1 MTARIKAERP
11 PLGAPA
17 PTSGQ
22 GAGGLAERLDV
33 VVVGARCAGS
43 PLAALLA
50 ERGLKVALVERATF
64 PRDTL
69 STHVFQA
76 PATAFLDRLG
86 VTERIRATGTY
97 FTTRTQARIQDLE
110 FTAPWPQLP
119 GDLGGAVSVRRFV
132 LDPILADA
140 AADAGAEVLM
150 ATNVTGVVEEHGRV
164 AGVRVLHDDAERVLR
179 ARLVVGADGRSS
191 TVASLV
197 GARKYNVTPN
207 QRIFYYTFFE
217 DAQPGPDPP
226 VIFHRWDHRFVVAQP
241 TDGGL
246 YQVGVVPEL
255 HELRRLREDLEG
267 SFMAH
272 ARSCGP
278 VAEAISGAR
287 RVGKIYGIVRFEG
300 FFREA
305 SGPGWVLAG
314 DAGHFKDPSPARG
327 ISDAFLQADTLAP
340 VIAAGLDS
348 SNEALDRAIARWGRW
363 RDREFADHYW
373 FAVQLGKAGPV
384 PKPVPELIGRLLANG
399 KIDQVL
405 DLFNHRTKPL
415 RVFSPPRVLG
425 ATVGTLARRGCD
437 RRAQLREV
445 GGLIA
450 EQAERQRLNWRP
462 EYVAAGRS
470 LEAETMDIEDTV
482 TVR

>member
-1 MTARIKAERP
+1 
-11 PLGAPA
+11 
-17 PTSGQ
+17 
-22 GAGGLAERLDV
+22 LADRFDV
-33 VVVGARCAGS
+33 VVVGARCAGA

-50 ERGLKVALVERATF
+50 GQGLKVALVERATF

-97 FTTRTQARIQDLE
+97 FATRTQVRIQDLE

-150 ATNVTGVVEEHGRV
+150 ATNVTAVVEERGRV
-164 AGVRVLHDDAERVLR
+164 AGVRVVHDHRERVLK
-179 ARLVVGADGRSS
+179 ARLVVGADGRNS
-191 TVASLV
+191 TVAGLV

-217 DAQPGPDPP
+217 NAQPGPDPP
-226 VIFHRWDHRFVVAQP
+226 VIFHRWDDRFVVAQP
-241 TDGGL
+241 SDAGL
-246 YQVGVVPEL
+246 YQVGVVPDL
-255 HELRRLREDLEG
+255 HQLPRFRENLER
-267 SFMAH
+267 SFMEH
-272 ARSCGP
+272 ARSCRP
-278 VAEAISGAR
+278 VAEVISDAQ

-305 SGPGWVLAG
+305 SGPGWVLVG

-340 VIAAGLDS
+340 AIVAGLDGS
-348 SNEALDRAIARWGRW
+348 GGGLDRAIARWGRW
-363 RDREFADHYW
+363 LDREFAEHYW
-373 FAVQLGKAGPV
+373 FASQLGKAGPV
-384 PKPVPELIGRLLANG
+384 PKPVPELIGRLLASG
-399 KIDQVL
+399 KIGQVL

-425 ATVGTLARRGCD
+425 ATARMLARRGFD
-437 RRAQLREV
+437 RRALLREV

-450 EQAERQRLNWRP
+450 EQARRQRLNWRP
-462 EYVAAGRS
+462 EYLAAGKS
-470 LEAETMDIEDTV
+470 PEARATEVEDNV
-482 TVR
+482 GL